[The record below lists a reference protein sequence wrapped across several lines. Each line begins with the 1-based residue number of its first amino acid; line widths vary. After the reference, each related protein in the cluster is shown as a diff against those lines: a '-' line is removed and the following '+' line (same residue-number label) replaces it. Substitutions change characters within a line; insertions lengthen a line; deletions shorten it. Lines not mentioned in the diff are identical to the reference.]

1 MLMPDQQ
8 KLFSGQ
14 CIVYQEVAML
24 RNLYRFYLY
33 TVYIALLVFVAVI
46 TGRLLNAL
54 LSLTPLRGSYGHMAS
69 QAEVVQALVFA
80 VVTWVIAGALGGLH
94 YWLIHRDMR
103 SNPSAGGSA
112 IRSFF
117 LNVTEAVAI
126 LTAAPFIG
134 FYVFSD
140 LGFYSGNDA
149 ASPLSYALPA
159 LAIFGL
165 LEWERRR
172 TEMQSRA
179 ALAFQRLHLYG
190 VQIFLLSYVSF
201 ACFNVIKPL
210 LDGVIFGGNVALEQ
224 CRSYAGVVSDCHN
237 PNLFYLVAS
246 LLWFVALWIGY
257 GWLARDDKAR
267 LIRLILHGASFA
279 YGVGFLLSSIF
290 YAAQLLILPLFNT
303 PAALADIVGSGARY
317 DFLSPLLLGV
327 LVVVVYY
334 RRLKR
339 GAREGMIDEDVLI
352 LMEVAIADVLSAAS
366 FWWGCGNLLY
376 NFFQT
381 LTPIPNAPDA
391 KSWVA
396 ALAFVVAGLGYI
408 PLDLSLLRRNVRE
421 AATAGGPRRG
431 AVLALLGAGILA
443 LAIGG
448 ATALYAWM
456 TALLGSAIADWQRVM
471 HTGLATFIVGLVV
484 AGVYLWFT
492 RREHLLGAHHKQQT
506 TTAVSPADEA
516 INNVPT
522 SSTEVVV
529 STTIEGVLDEL
540 LAGKITRDEAAERIR
555 ALSNVPVSV
564 GHKE

>member
-1 MLMPDQQ
+1 MPGQQ
-8 KLFSGQ
+8 KLFSGR
-14 CIVYQEVAML
+14 CIVHQEAAML

-54 LSLTPLRGSYGHMAS
+54 LSLTPLHGSYGHGAS

-80 VVTWVIAGALGGLH
+80 VVTWVIAGVLGGLH
-94 YWLIHRDMR
+94 YWLIHRDMQ
-103 SNPSAGGSA
+103 SNPSAGTSA

-117 LNVTEAVAI
+117 LNVAEAVAI
-126 LTAAPFIG
+126 AIAAPLVG
-134 FYVFSD
+134 FSVFSS
-140 LGFYSGNDA
+140 LGFYSGTDA

-159 LAIFGL
+159 LTLFGL

-172 TEMQSRA
+172 TEMRSRA

-210 LDGVIFGGNVALEQ
+210 VDEVIFGGSVALEQ
-224 CRSYAGVVSDCHN
+224 CRNYTDIVSYCHN
-237 PNLFYLVAS
+237 PNLLYLVAS

-257 GWLARDDKAR
+257 GWLVRDDKAR

-279 YGVGFLLSSIF
+279 YGVGFLLSGIF
-290 YAAQLLILPLFNT
+290 FAAQLLILPLFNM
-303 PAALADIVGSGARY
+303 PAALVDILGSGAQH
-317 DFLSPLLLGV
+317 DFLSPLLLGI

-334 RRLKR
+334 RWLKR
-339 GAREGMIDEDVLI
+339 AARAEMIDEDVLI
-352 LMEVAIADVLSAAS
+352 LTEVAIADVLSAAS

-376 NFFQT
+376 NLFQT
-381 LTPIPNAPDA
+381 LAPIPNAPDA
-391 KSWVA
+391 TSWVV

-408 PLDLSLLRRNVRE
+408 PLDLSLWRRNARE
-421 AATAGGPRRG
+421 AATASGPRRG
-431 AVLALLGAGILA
+431 AVLALLGSGILA

-456 TALLGSAIADWQRVM
+456 TALLGSAIENWQIVV
-471 HTGLATFIVGLVV
+471 HTGLATFTVGLFLV
-484 AGVYLWFT
+484 GIYLWFA
-492 RREHLLGAHHKQQT
+492 RREHLLGLRHKQQT

-516 INNVPT
+516 TTDSIPA
-522 SSTEVVV
+522 SSTEVVA

-540 LAGKITRDEAAERIR
+540 LAGKITRNEAAERIH

>member
-1 MLMPDQQ
+1 
-8 KLFSGQ
+8 
-14 CIVYQEVAML
+14 ML

-54 LSLTPLRGSYGHMAS
+54 LSLTPLHGSYGHVAS

-80 VVTWVIAGALGGLH
+80 VVTWLIAGVLGGLH

-103 SNPSAGGSA
+103 SNPSAGTSA

-126 LTAAPFIG
+126 AIAAPLIG
-134 FYVFSD
+134 FSVLSS
-140 LGFYSGNDA
+140 LGFYSGTDA

-159 LAIFGL
+159 LALFGL

-210 LDGVIFGGNVALEQ
+210 VDGVIFGGNVALEQ
-224 CRSYAGVVSDCHN
+224 CRSYTDIVSDCHN
-237 PNLFYLVAS
+237 PNLLYLVAS

-257 GWLARDDKAR
+257 GWLVRDDQAR

-279 YGVGFLLSSIF
+279 YGVGFLLSGIF
-290 YAAQLLILPLFNT
+290 FAAQLLILPLFNT
-303 PAALADIVGSGARY
+303 PAALVDIVGSGARY

-334 RRLKR
+334 RWLKR
-339 GAREGMIDEDVLI
+339 AAWKGMIDEDVLI
-352 LMEVAIADVLSAAS
+352 LTEVAIADVLAAAS

-376 NFFQT
+376 NLFQT
-381 LTPIPNAPDA
+381 LTPVPNAPDA
-391 KSWVA
+391 KSWAA

-408 PLDLSLLRRNVRE
+408 PLDLSLLRRNARE

-431 AVLALLGAGILA
+431 TVLALLGGGILA

-456 TALLGSAIADWQRVM
+456 TALLGSAIENWQIVV
-471 HTGLATFIVGLVV
+471 HTGLATFIVGLFLV
-484 AGVYLWFT
+484 GIYLWFA
-492 RREHLLGAHHKQQT
+492 RREHLLGLRHKQQT
-506 TTAVSPADEA
+506 TTAISPADETTHD
-516 INNVPT
+516 VPA
-522 SSTEVVV
+522 SSTEVVAP
-529 STTIEGVLDEL
+529 TTIEGVLDEL

>member
-1 MLMPDQQ
+1 
-8 KLFSGQ
+8 
-14 CIVYQEVAML
+14 ML

-54 LSLTPLRGSYGHMAS
+54 LSLTPLRGSYGYAAS

-103 SNPSAGGSA
+103 SNQSAGTSA

-126 LTAAPFIG
+126 AIAAPLIG
-134 FYVFSD
+134 FSVFSS
-140 LGFYSGNDA
+140 LGFYGGTDA

-159 LAIFGL
+159 LTLFGL

-201 ACFNVIKPL
+201 ACFNVVRPL
-210 LDGVIFGGNVALEQ
+210 VDGVIFGGNVALEQ
-224 CRSYAGVVSDCHN
+224 CRSYAGVSDCQA
-237 PNLFYLVAS
+237 PNLFYLIVG

-257 GWLARDDKAR
+257 GWLVRDDKAR
-267 LIRLILHGASFA
+267 LLRLILHGASFA
-279 YGVGFLLSSIF
+279 YGVGFLLAGIF
-290 YAAQLLILPLFNT
+290 FAAQLLILPLFNT
-303 PAALADIVGSGARY
+303 PAALVDILGAGAQY

-334 RRLKR
+334 RWLKR
-339 GAREGMIDEDVLI
+339 AAREGMIDEDVLI
-352 LMEVAIADVLSAAS
+352 LMEIAIADVLSAAS

-376 NFFQT
+376 NLFQT

-408 PLDLSLLRRNVRE
+408 PLDLSLLRRNARE

-431 AVLALLGAGILA
+431 AVLALLGGGILA

-456 TALLGSAIADWQRVM
+456 TALLGSAITNWQIVM
-471 HTGLATFIVGLVV
+471 HTGLATFIVGLFL
-484 AGVYLWFT
+484 AGIYLWFA
-492 RREHLLGAHHKQQT
+492 RREHLLGLRHKQQT
-506 TTAVSPADEA
+506 TTAVLPADEA
-516 INNVPT
+516 TNDVSA
-522 SSTEVVV
+522 SSTEIVAP
-529 STTIEGVLDEL
+529 STIEGVLDEL
-540 LAGKITRDEAAERIR
+540 LAGKITRDEAAERIH
-555 ALSNVPVSV
+555 ALSHVPVSV
-564 GHKE
+564 GHQE

>member
-1 MLMPDQQ
+1 
-8 KLFSGQ
+8 
-14 CIVYQEVAML
+14 ML

-33 TVYIALLVFVAVI
+33 SIYIALLVFVAVI
-46 TGRLLNAL
+46 TGRLLDAL
-54 LSLTPLRGSYGHMAS
+54 LSLTPLHGSYSSVAS

-80 VVTWVIAGALGGLH
+80 VVTWIIAGVLGGLH

-103 SNPSAGGSA
+103 SNPSAGTSA

-126 LTAAPFIG
+126 LIAAPIIG
-134 FYVFSD
+134 FTVFND
-140 LGFYSGNDA
+140 LGFYEGTDV

-172 TEMQSRA
+172 TEMRSRA

-201 ACFNVIKPL
+201 ACFNVIRPL
-210 LDGVIFGGNVALEQ
+210 VDGVIFGGNVAFEQ
-224 CRSYAGVVSDCHN
+224 CRSYPGVVSCQH
-237 PNLFYLVAS
+237 PNLLYLIIS

-279 YGVGFLLSSIF
+279 YGVGFLLSGIF
-290 YAAQLLILPLFNT
+290 FAARLLILPLFNT
-303 PAALADIVGSGARY
+303 PAALVDIVGAGAQY
-317 DFLSPLLLGV
+317 DFLSRLLLGV
-327 LVVVVYY
+327 LVAVVYY
-334 RRLKR
+334 RWLKR
-339 GAREGMIDEDVLI
+339 AGREGMIDEDTLI
-352 LMEVAIADVLSAAS
+352 LTEIAIADVLSAVS
-366 FWWGCGNLLY
+366 FWWGCGSLLY
-376 NFFQT
+376 NLFQT

-391 KSWVA
+391 QSWAA

-421 AATAGGPRRG
+421 AATASGPRRG
-431 AVLALLGAGILA
+431 AVLALLGGGILA

-456 TALLGSAIADWQRVM
+456 TALLGSAIANWQIVT
-471 HTGLATFIVGLVV
+471 HTGLAAFVVGLVM
-484 AGVYLWFT
+484 AGVYLWFA

-506 TTAVSPADEA
+506 TTAVSPADDEA
-516 INNVPT
+516 TDSVSA
-522 SSTEVVV
+522 SSTEVVAP
-529 STTIEGVLDEL
+529 TTIEGVLDEL